1 MGDQKIDTYFP
12 HLAYNIKSLI
22 IACINTY
29 LKLYLLKIVN
39 IEDRV
44 SNHETFK
51 LLSETLIAHNRTF

>member
-1 MGDQKIDTYFP
+1 MFILPKQSSKLEFF
-12 HLAYNIKSLI
+12 

-51 LLSETLIAHNRTF
+51 LLSETLIAHNRTFGNKI